1 MNYSNEHEHHMPL
14 YLKAIILAVVGLF
27 LIIGVIGLILP
38 IIPGILFLALAAL
51 LLAKVSSRF
60 SYYLSNNATWN
71 RFKRYFQSVGF
82 LSIAQQIK
90 LSFLIVARSVVSAVE
105 AGMDFL
111 RQKSR

>member
-1 MNYSNEHEHHMPL
+1 MPL